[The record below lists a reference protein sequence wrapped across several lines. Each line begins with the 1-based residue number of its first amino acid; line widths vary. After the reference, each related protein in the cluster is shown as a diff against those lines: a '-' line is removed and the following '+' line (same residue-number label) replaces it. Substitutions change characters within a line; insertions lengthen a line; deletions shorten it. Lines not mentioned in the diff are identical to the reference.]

1 MILLRL
7 RVVVSINIYFCVEFL
22 CHLIN
27 RKTKR
32 IFASNNVL
40 NSRFYIKRYFQQF
53 QFAPQFL
60 LSTSF
65 PVFIIS
71 IVVSISYLSCNNSF
85 NARKQNN
92 APCYLPV
99 QVLTLQTLYLLDIFP
114 NYSVGFIGK
123 YSVIITRII

>member
-22 CHLIN
+22 FHLFH
-27 RKTKR
+27 RKEKR
-32 IFASNNVL
+32 IFASNIVF
-40 NSRFYIKRYFQQF
+40 NSRSYIKRYFQQF
-53 QFAPQFL
+53 QFAPRFL

-65 PVFIIS
+65 PFFIIS
-71 IVVSISYLSCNNSF
+71 IVVSISYLSCNNSV

-99 QVLTLQTLYLLDIFP
+99 QVIVLQTSRLLEIFP

-123 YSVIITRII
+123 CSVIIIRSF